1 MEIIF
6 VSSDKTVQSF
16 EEYFRTM
23 PWYAIPMERQSLS
36 FIQSL
41 ASKLSIRS
49 IPQLVVLDNH
59 GRYITN
65 DAKSQVEKVWR
76 DIGASIELIDSWKNA
91 KAIPIKEANFGMMSS
106 FISSM
111 KKGYNYMTGSSSSTT
126 PTSTVVEESRPIK
139 NNEETISKRSGSI
152 IASTDTL
159 QIPCTVD
166 DTDLNLVS
174 FTILSFFNEVICG
187 FKSYPNSEMQKQ
199 IMQSANNEES
209 GDCFV
214 PVTLESQRMLLLQ
227 EQMKILDAVVAKVS
241 EERATSITTKE
252 IQEHLRAL
260 GNGEF
265 TNITDDESIQKRL
278 IASMNSMNEEARFA
292 YARSVLWS
300 EWHWMEQEVGSSS
313 EEIDFE
319 NVKRKLTQRN
329 DGKSM
334 GKNEVM
340 EYCALCSAV
349 VNLPEVEEFLKSG
362 KDIFDTNETSE
373 IIVDDNSSAPQR
385 ILRLQQLLLCSIGFE
400 PTFGAEEL
408 HRIITSDSNERDEEI
423 EGALASYMMD
433 MQNATK
439 QAMTGEV
446 KIGLSDKAEGGV
458 TKVLSVKYS
467 EKTLTK
473 SANGIENVTTDAPSN
488 IRMEEQS
495 EEQQKE
501 QLRVAAQV
509 ASMQQSILKSLVE
522 MEEAERNEKLMEA
535 KKVHEAFTEKVL
547 SLPPGP
553 QRIQFLQS
561 ISREQ
566 QQLMLIH
573 KLWQSR

>member
-1 MEIIF
+1 
-6 VSSDKTVQSF
+6 
-16 EEYFRTM
+16 
-23 PWYAIPMERQSLS
+23 
-36 FIQSL
+36 
-41 ASKLSIRS
+41 
-49 IPQLVVLDNH
+49 
-59 GRYITN
+59 
-65 DAKSQVEKVWR
+65 
-76 DIGASIELIDSWKNA
+76 
-91 KAIPIKEANFGMMSS
+91 
-106 FISSM
+106 
-111 KKGYNYMTGSSSSTT
+111 MTGSTSSTT
-126 PTSTVVEESRPIK
+126 TSTVVEESRPIK
-139 NNEETISKRSGSI
+139 NNEETIPKRP
-152 IASTDTL
+152 ASTISSTDAL
-159 QIPCTVD
+159 QNPSTID
-166 DTDLNLVS
+166 GSDLNLVS

-187 FKSYPNSEMQKQ
+187 FKSYPNSEMQKKL
-199 IMQSANNEES
+199 MHSANNEEC
-209 GDCFV
+209 GDYFV
-214 PVTLESQRMLLLQ
+214 PVTLEAQRSLLLQ
-227 EQMKILDAVVAKVS
+227 EQMKILDEVVAKVS

-260 GNGEF
+260 GNREF

-278 IASMNSMNEEARFA
+278 ITSMNSMTEEARFA

-313 EEIDFE
+313 EELDFE
-319 NVKRKLTQRN
+319 NVKRKLNQRN
-329 DGKSM
+329 GGKSI
-334 GKNEVM
+334 GKSEVM

-385 ILRLQQLLLCSIGFE
+385 ILRLQQLLLCTIGFE

-408 HRIITSDSNERDEEI
+408 HRVITSDSNERDAEI
-423 EGALASYMMD
+423 DGALASYMMD

-439 QAMTGEV
+439 KAMTGDV

-473 SANGIENVTTDAPSN
+473 SADGIENVTADAPSN

-501 QLRVAAQV
+501 QLRVASQV

-522 MEEAERNEKLMEA
+522 MEESERNEKLMEA
-535 KKVHEAFTEKVL
+535 EKVHEAFTEKIL

-553 QRIQFLQS
+553 QRIHFLQS
-561 ISREQ
+561 ISREE